1 VLKWSGYEPVAD
13 RVNGVNTRTVSATS
27 QDGPVL
33 LRTLLA
39 WIIDFGFGA
48 FSYWYLARIHDFP
61 ELVVTICSVLLTIT
75 YVGFDART
83 ARKRWGWAWLVI
95 LYVSALFV
103 YSAVLRSLVMLG
115 QNPTVELRHQFCV
128 CIIGFFVLIFL
139 WILIAPVA
147 HGSEPSVRL
156 QRLQSAVA
164 VVAALILFVL
174 AVQFLSALW
183 SRTSIDQLLPSMRTT
198 LIHTGLALYLFLVAK
213 ILLPK
218 TVSHQFHLA
227 V

>member
-1 VLKWSGYEPVAD
+1 VAG
-13 RVNGVNTRTVSATS
+13 RANGVNTGTVSATP
-27 QDGPVL
+27 QDGPML

-39 WIIDFGFGA
+39 WIIFFGFGA
-48 FSYWYLARIHDFP
+48 FSYWYLARILDFP
-61 ELVVTICSVLLTIT
+61 ELVATICTVLLTIT
-75 YVGFDART
+75 FVGFDAPT
-83 ARKRWGWAWLVI
+83 ARKRWGWAWRLI
-95 LYVSALFV
+95 PYVFALFV
-103 YSAVLRSLVMLG
+103 YSAVLRSLVTLG
-115 QNPTVELRHQFCV
+115 QNPTVELRHRFGV
-128 CIIGFFVLIFL
+128 RIIGFFVLIFV

-147 HGSEPSVRL
+147 HRSEPSVRL
-156 QRLQSAVA
+156 RRLQSAVA
-164 VVAALILFVL
+164 VVAALVLFVL

-183 SRTSIDQLLPSMRTT
+183 SGTSIDQLLPSMRRT